1 MDTYGTLT
9 PVSIKVKERKPF
21 SYLISVIN
29 DLVIHSLL
37 AENANSSLSL
47 SLYIIYIFYV
57 CVLAIKPIQP
67 TMQGVLRLA
76 MIAMD
81 ID

>member
-9 PVSIKVKERKPF
+9 PVSIKVRERKPF
-21 SYLISVIN
+21 SYLISVIT

-37 AENANSSLSL
+37 AENANSSL

-57 CVLAIKPIQP
+57 CVLAIKPMQP

-76 MIAMD
+76 MIAMA